1 MDKKSDKEFTQFYI
15 KFIEKHREI
24 MREYTEKNNFITDYV
39 CEIYQTAANNI
50 SEDSSWIKLE
60 KRFLNR

>member
-1 MDKKSDKEFTQFYI
+1 MDKKSDKEFTKFYME
-15 KFIEKHREI
+15 FIHKHREI
-24 MREYTEKNNFITDYV
+24 MSEYAEKNNFITDYV
-39 CEIYQTAANNI
+39 CEIYETAADNI